1 MRSRHRK
8 VFGAA
13 ACASSLLVLA
23 LSGPADADRRH
34 APLQGEGEGLELIA
48 NIPYDGG
55 TDMELL
61 TRNGRDY
68 AITGSESMLGD
79 GGMRVIDVT
88 DPAEPK
94 VVAFLRCVLRQ
105 NDVQISHDQKTVML
119 AQDAT
124 GRPDACLAFGKRGFM
139 TVDITNIKKPRPIG
153 FAENPDGSHN
163 TTAHPTKPYVYN
175 SSSGER
181 LGPVHIWSIKNPA
194 RPKLVGEYRPLGSAP
209 HDISFNKDGSL
220 AVLAG
225 DDQNIEVLDTSD
237 PEAPTLLTVMFCVDC
252 QLTHDAKFTPD
263 SRYIVVGDEARG
275 GQPFPCPGGALHFY
289 EIQGTKQQ
297 PVLVM
302 VGVYEPN
309 EILFA
314 TDQLNS
320 CTSHVFD
327 ISDDGTRLAISW
339 YSAGTR
345 YLDISNMQGIG
356 FGTMGPG
363 PHEIGWFVPENGDS
377 WSSKLYKGP
386 YIYSNDL
393 NRGFDV
399 YRITAE

>member
-1 MRSRHRK
+1 MAG
-8 VFGAA
+8 VALA
-13 ACASSLLVLA
+13 TTVLA
-23 LSGPADADRRH
+23 LALSSQAAAERRQP
-34 APLQGEGEGLELIA
+34 PLDGEGEGLELIA
-48 NIPYDGG
+48 NIPYTGG

-68 AITGSESMLGD
+68 AITGSQSDAGD

-88 DPAEPK
+88 NPAKPK
-94 VVAFLRCVLRQ
+94 VISWLKCVLRQ

-119 AQDAT
+119 AQDGT
-124 GRPDACLAFGKRGFM
+124 GRPDGCMAFGKRGFM
-139 TVDITNIKKPRPIG
+139 IVDITNLRRPMPIA
-153 FAENPDGSHN
+153 FAENPLGSHN
-163 TTAHPTKPYVYN
+163 TTAHPRKPYVYN
-175 SSSGER
+175 SSSGESDG
-181 LGPVHIWSIKNPA
+181 LVHIWSIKNPA
-194 RPKLVGEYRPLGSAP
+194 KPKIVGEYRTLSTSP
-209 HDISFNKDGSL
+209 HDIAFNEDGSM

-225 DDQNIEVLDTSD
+225 GRGSIEVLDTTD
-237 PEAPTLLTVMFCVDC
+237 PEAPTLLTKMFCADC
-252 QLTHDAKFTPD
+252 QLSHDAKFTPD
-263 SRYIVVGDEARG
+263 SRYIIVGDEANG
-275 GQPFPCPGGALHFY
+275 GGAFPCPGGALHFF
-289 EIQGTKQQ
+289 EMQGPKQQ

-309 EILFA
+309 EVVFA
-314 TDQLNS
+314 GDATGVSS

-339 YSAGTR
+339 YRAGTR
-345 YLDISNMQGIG
+345 YLDISTKEGIG

-363 PHEIGWFVPENGDS
+363 PHEIGWFIPEDGDT

-399 YRITAE
+399 YKITGE